1 MYYLL
6 LYDVVEDYLE
16 RRAPLRDSHLSQA
29 REAQERGELVMAG
42 AFGEPIEGAALVFRG
57 DSPAAAEHFA
67 QSDPYVQQGL
77 VTRWRVQPWHVVVG
91 SD

>member
-1 MYYLL
+1 MYYPL

-16 RRAPLRDSHLSQA
+16 RRTPLRDSHLSQA
-29 REAQERGELVMAG
+29 REAQARGELVMAG